1 MHWTKEFMAEDL
13 CDEDDSSVIL
23 IYMNRDKSHF
33 SGFPAVF
40 RGFKTVALRLPL

>member
-23 IYMNRDKSHF
+23 IYMNRDKPHF
-33 SGFPAVF
+33 PPVSPLFSAAS
-40 RGFKTVALRLPL
+40 KRLP